1 MYSFNAAQLLLSISM
16 YATHEIVICVLL
28 DVFDIIR
35 HNKSAAVPLEVTVF
49 LSVMCDAVASIQI
62 YFFWGGGRNFTG

>member
-1 MYSFNAAQLLLSISM
+1 MIPTTYPFNAAQLLLSISV

-35 HNKSAAVPLEVTVF
+35 HNKSAAVQLQLTVS
-49 LSVMCDAVASIQI
+49 SVPWLLI
-62 YFFWGGGRNFTG
+62 YVSKIH